1 MAAAGTQPAA
11 GNGGGINLGG
21 ASGSGGGKNGCSK
34 TDFLFVVDS
43 SVSMGQE
50 QTALTAA
57 FPKFISSI
65 TGATN
70 IKQFHILVAD
80 TDAETRCTKSAC
92 AGTPHS
98 TCDNYACN
106 HVYKGCDAA
115 WGAGVIQPTGKGSSD
130 KICPI
135 AGGIRWMD
143 ETQPN
148 LSDTFSC
155 VATLGLAGNP
165 SEQPITAMQAA
176 VSPQLEDPG
185 GCNEGFLRDD
195 AILVVTFI
203 SDDPN
208 KEDPG
213 QPQDWYDAMVAS
225 KGGNA
230 EAIVMLGLI
239 PDGASATPD
248 EATPLAQFHHLFGT
262 RGIKGDVEA
271 TDYAPFFDSAIAII
285 NETCD
290 NFVPPS

>member
-1 MAAAGTQPAA
+1 
-11 GNGGGINLGG
+11 
-21 ASGSGGGKNGCSK
+21 
-34 TDFLFVVDS
+34 
-43 SVSMGQE
+43 
-50 QTALTAA
+50 
-57 FPKFISSI
+57 
-65 TGATN
+65 
-70 IKQFHILVAD
+70 
-80 TDAETRCTKSAC
+80 
-92 AGTPHS
+92 
-98 TCDNYACN
+98 
-106 HVYKGCDAA
+106 
-115 WGAGVIQPTGKGSSD
+115 
-130 KICPI
+130 
-135 AGGIRWMD
+135 
-143 ETQPN
+143 
-148 LSDTFSC
+148 
-155 VATLGLAGNP
+155 LGLAGNP

-213 QPQDWYDAMVAS
+213 QPQAWYDAMVAA

-239 PDGASATPD
+239 PDGASATPTKQLHWHNFID
-248 EATPLAQFHHLFGT
+248 LFGA

-285 NETCD
+285 DETCD

>member
-1 MAAAGTQPAA
+1 
-11 GNGGGINLGG
+11 
-21 ASGSGGGKNGCSK
+21 
-34 TDFLFVVDS
+34 
-43 SVSMGQE
+43 MGQE

-65 TGATN
+65 TNATN
-70 IKQFHILVAD
+70 IKQFHILVTD
-80 TDAETRCTKSAC
+80 TDAETRCTASAC

-98 TCDNYACN
+98 TCNNYACN
-106 HVYKGCDAA
+106 HVYKGCDATR
-115 WGAGVIQPTGKGSSD
+115 GAGVIQPTGQGSSNT
-130 KICPI
+130 ICPI
-135 AGGIRWMD
+135 ANGLRWMD

-155 VATLGLAGNP
+155 VATLGLAGHP
-165 SEQPITAMQAA
+165 SERPIESMVAA
-176 VSPQLEDPG
+176 VSPTLEGPG

-208 KEDPG
+208 KEDQGTPKE
-213 QPQDWYDAMVAS
+213 WYDAMVTA

-230 EAIVMLGLI
+230 ESIVMLGLI
-239 PDGASATPD
+239 PDGAAATP
-248 EATPLAQFHHLFGT
+248 AKQLHWHQFIELFGK

-271 TDYAPFFDSAIAII
+271 ADYAPFFDNAIAII
-285 NETCD
+285 DETCD